1 MRIPRLLPAEPPP
14 GPARPGFWR
23 SPIRGPWLTAALG
36 IVLLIGFPI
45 VFLTGLVSHAAYM
58 PQLDGNAVVP
68 REFDLQFV
76 TFDFP
81 TNPAWL
87 YALNQ
92 GTHVTLGIV
101 LVPVVLAKLW
111 SVIPKLFAWPP
122 APNPAEVLT
131 KLANLLL
138 VGSAFFQLAT
148 GIANVQLWYPWQF
161 NFVVAHY
168 YGGWVLI
175 ASIVLHVA
183 IRMPKV
189 RRAMRTGREL
199 RPLRTNLQ
207 DTRPEPYEPGG
218 LVTPNPAPATISRRG
233 VLGLVTAAS
242 GVLLA
247 TTVGQSIG
255 GPLRKVAVLAP
266 RGNGLA
272 LDGPNGFPVNKTA
285 AVARITPAMVGARY
299 LLELRAGDRTLQ
311 LSRDSVMGLLPLYTH
326 DLPIACVE
334 GWSTTQAWTGVRLRD
349 LGALVEADPED
360 LLRVGSLQQAGAFR
374 RATLSADQA
383 NAENALLAFRVNGV
397 DLSLDH
403 GYPARIIV
411 PALPGVHCTKWVGA
425 LEWVRA

>member
-1 MRIPRLLPAEPPP
+1 MRLPRLVPAEPPP

-23 SPIRGPWLTAALG
+23 SPIRGPWITAALG

-45 VFLTGLVSHAAYM
+45 VFVTGILSHAAYM
-58 PQLDGNAVVP
+58 PQLGNNAVVP
-68 REFDLQFV
+68 RELDLQFI
-76 TFDFP
+76 TFDWP
-81 TNPAWL
+81 TKPVWL

-92 GTHVTLGIV
+92 GTHVTLGVV
-101 LVPVVLAKLW
+101 LVPVLIAKLW

-122 APNPAEVLT
+122 APNGAEVLT

-148 GIANVQLWYPWQF
+148 GIANIQLWYPWDF

-175 ASIVLHVA
+175 FSIALHVA

-189 RRAMRTGREL
+189 RAAMRTNKEL

-233 VLGLVTAAS
+233 VLGLVGAAS
-242 GVLLA
+242 GVLLV
-247 TTVGQSIG
+247 TTVGQSLG
-255 GPLRKVAVLAP
+255 GPFRKLAVLAP

-285 AVARITPAMVGARY
+285 EVARITKEMVGATWQ
-299 LLELRAGDRTLQ
+299 LELTAGDERL
-311 LSRDSVMGLLPLYTH
+311 LLDRPSLMRLLPMHTY

-334 GWSTTQAWTGVRLRD
+334 GWSTTQAWTGVRLSD
-349 LGALVEADPED
+349 LAALVNANPDH
-360 LLRVGSLQQAGAFR
+360 LLHVGSLQASGPFR
-374 RATLSADQA
+374 QTTLSADQA
-383 NAENALLAFRVNGV
+383 HADKSLLALMVNGV
-397 DLSLDH
+397 DLSMDH

-411 PALPGVHCTKWVGA
+411 PALPGVHNTKWVNR
-425 LEWVRA
+425 LDWRAT

>member
-1 MRIPRLLPAEPPP
+1 MRLPRLLPAEPPP

-36 IVLLIGFPI
+36 IVLLIGFPV
-45 VFLTGLVSHAAYM
+45 VFLTGLISHAAYN
-58 PQLDGNAVVP
+58 PQLGQNAVVP
-68 REFDLQFV
+68 RAFDLQFV
-76 TFDFP
+76 RFDFP
-81 TNPAWL
+81 TRPAWL
-87 YALNQ
+87 YAFTQ
-92 GTHVTLGIV
+92 GTHVTVGIL
-101 LVPVVLAKLW
+101 LVPVLIAKLW

-131 KLANLLL
+131 KIANLLL

-148 GIANVQLWYPWQF
+148 GIANIQLWYPWQF
-161 NFVVAHY
+161 NFVVAHF

-175 ASIVLHVA
+175 FSIALHVA
-183 IRMPKV
+183 IRLPKL
-189 RRAMRTGREL
+189 RRALRTGREL

-233 VLGLVTAAS
+233 VLGLVGAAA
-242 GVLLA
+242 GALLV

-255 GPLRKVAVLAP
+255 GPLRRLAVLAP

-272 LDGPNGFPVNKTA
+272 LDGPNGFPINKTA
-285 AVARITPAMVGARY
+285 AVARITEDMVGASY
-299 LLELRAGDRTLQ
+299 VLELRAGDETLQ
-311 LSRDSVMGLLPLYTH
+311 LSRRSIAELLPMHTR

-349 LGALVEADPED
+349 LGALVHADPD
-360 LLRVGSLQQAGAFR
+360 HVLHVGSLQQAGAFR
-374 RATLSADQA
+374 QTTLSRDQA
-383 NAENALLAFRVNGV
+383 NADDALLALRVNGV

-411 PALPGVHCTKWVGA
+411 PALPGVHCTKWVGT
-425 LEWVRA
+425 LEWSKA